1 MPTDNFPDEVVK
13 QLKFYVYRLID
24 PRNGE
29 TFYVGMGRGNR
40 IFVHAKGEFIDSD
53 SPDLEE
59 REDAVDLNL
68 QRIKKIL
75 AVGLEVGH
83 VVHRHGIER
92 SDVAYEI
99 EAALIDAYP
108 GLTNRVEGQGS
119 GDYGS
124 RHVEEIIAQY
134 AAGPAQYAAEPFEVT
149 EPLILISI
157 SNSYY
162 SRNDVYDAVRSAWK
176 INVSKAGSYKLVL
189 GHVRGLVVGAYRPE
203 KWLEATKENFP
214 GILTEDEPGRRGF
227 VGKPA
232 ETAIWDYYVN
242 KRVPERYRRRGARAP
257 VRYCDPNAA

>member
-1 MPTDNFPDEVVK
+1 MTTDNFPDEVIK

-29 TFYVGMGRGNR
+29 TFYVGKGQGNR
-40 IFVHAKGEFIDSD
+40 IFAHAKGELIDSD

-68 QRIKKIL
+68 QRIKEIL

-83 VVHRHGIER
+83 VVHRHGTER
-92 SDVAYEI
+92 SDVAYEV

-108 GLTNRVEGQGS
+108 GLTSRVEGHGS

-124 RHVEEIIAQY
+124 RHVEEITAY
-134 AAGPAQYAAEPFEVT
+134 YTAEPFEVKD
-149 EPLILISI
+149 PLILVSI
-157 SNSYY
+157 SKSYY

-176 INVSKAGSYKLVL
+176 INVSRAGSYKLVL

-203 KWLEATKENFP
+203 KWLEATKENSP
-214 GILTEDEPGRRGF
+214 GILVDDEPGRRGF

-232 ETAIWDYYVN
+232 ETAIWAYYVN
-242 KRVPERYRRRGARAP
+242 KRVPERYRRRGAANP
-257 VRYCDPNAA
+257 VRFCDPDAA

>member
-1 MPTDNFPDEVVK
+1 MPTDNFPDEVIK

-29 TFYVGMGRGNR
+29 TFYVGKGQGNR
-40 IFVHAKGEFIDSD
+40 IFAHAKGEFIDSD

-68 QRIKKIL
+68 QRIKEIL

-92 SDVAYEI
+92 SDVAYEV

-108 GLTNRVEGQGS
+108 GLTSRVEGHGS

-124 RHVEEIIAQY
+124 RHVEEIIAY
-134 AAGPAQYAAEPFEVT
+134 STAEPFEVKD
-149 EPLILISI
+149 PLILVSI
-157 SNSYY
+157 SKSYY

-176 INVSKAGSYKLVL
+176 INVSRAGSYKLVL

-203 KWLEATKENFP
+203 KWLEATRENFP
-214 GILTEDEPGRRGF
+214 GLLAEDEPGGRGF

-232 ETAIWDYYVN
+232 ETAIWNYYVN
-242 KRVPERYRRRGARAP
+242 KRVPERYRRLGSRAP
-257 VRYCDPNAA
+257 VRYCDPDAA